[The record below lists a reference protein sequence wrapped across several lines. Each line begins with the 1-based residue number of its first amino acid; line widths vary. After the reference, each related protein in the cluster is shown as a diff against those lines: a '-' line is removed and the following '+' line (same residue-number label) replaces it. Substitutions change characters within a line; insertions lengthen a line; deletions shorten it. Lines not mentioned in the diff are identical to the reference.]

1 MKALSAEM
9 TANFGKILKPLGLT
23 VREVTGDMQVSNQ
36 ELKEAHMIVTTPE
49 KWDIIT
55 RKGGN
60 KFIKTYLFCSNTI
73 LLYYVIGA
81 NGFVEIV
88 KLLIIDEV
96 HLLAGDR
103 GPVIEALV
111 ARTLRQVE
119 SSQKMIRIIG
129 LSATLPNYQDVAK
142 FLRVT
147 PRGLFY
153 FDSRFRPVPL
163 KQNFIGVKADRPIEM
178 LSAIDSVCFEKVKYF
193 LQQGNQCM
201 VFVHARNQTGRT
213 ANFMKMEA
221 QKTGVLHLFETHN
234 HPKLKLYKKKLE
246 RSSNPLLSQ
255 LINYGLGIHNAGMT
269 RTDR

>member
-1 MKALSAEM
+1 MFSG
-9 TANFGKILKPLGLT
+9 T
-23 VREVTGDMQVSNQ
+23 
-36 ELKEAHMIVTTPE
+36 
-49 KWDIIT
+49 
-55 RKGGN
+55 
-60 KFIKTYLFCSNTI
+60 
-73 LLYYVIGA
+73 

-129 LSATLPNYQDVAK
+129 LSATLPNYMDVAK
-142 FLRVT
+142 FLRVS

-163 KQNFIGVKADRPIEM
+163 KQYFIGVKAERPIE
-178 LSAIDSVCFEKVKYF
+178 LLGALDNVCFEKVKKF
-193 LQQGNQCM
+193 LADGHQCM
-201 VFVHARNQTGRT
+201 VFVHTRNQTGRT

-221 QKTGVLHLFETHN
+221 QKTGVSHLFEARG
-234 HPKLKLYKKKLE
+234 HPKFGLYKKKLE
-246 RSSNPLLSQ
+246 KSSNPLLSQ
-255 LINYGLGIHNAGMT
+255 LLMFGLGIHNAGMA